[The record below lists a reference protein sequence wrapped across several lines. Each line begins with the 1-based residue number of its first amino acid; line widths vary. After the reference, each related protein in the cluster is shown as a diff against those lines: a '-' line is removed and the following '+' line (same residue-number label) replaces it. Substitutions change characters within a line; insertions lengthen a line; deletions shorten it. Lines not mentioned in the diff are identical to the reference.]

1 MPKRLGLNL
10 SDDTHAQI
18 KQRADA
24 AGISVNAWIL
34 AAIERETFRQLCQET
49 NTWWAERPELAE
61 RETED
66 YFKRANG
73 ARDSSAA

>member
-49 NTWWAERPELAE
+49 NAWWAERPELAE
-61 RETED
+61 REHRD
-66 YFKRANG
+66 YFKRLNG
-73 ARDSSAA
+73 DRDSSAA